1 MVYRN
6 IDRNEDI
13 FCFVFSLTLNYI
25 KTNSS
30 FISPDL
36 FRGPRYRCDTPES
49 CSPSFQFL
57 ILGRAM
63 PGASPGGRVP
73 FVAPPVPTLTSVA
86 SVAPP
91 AGVTPSATPEGAIM
105 GRPVVVLAR
114 G

>member
-13 FCFVFSLTLNYI
+13 FCFVFSFTLNYI

-30 FISPDL
+30 LISPDL

-63 PGASPGGRVP
+63 PGASPGGRVSA
-73 FVAPPVPTLTSVA
+73 VAAPVSPVA
-86 SVAPP
+86 LVTPP
-91 AGVTPSATPEGAIM
+91 AGVAASASVVAGM
-105 GRPVVVLAR
+105 GILQKAE
-114 G
+114 